1 MKLAKL
7 VFCAAVFIL
16 WGISVFAALDVQF
29 VGNIK
34 QSPNPAA
41 IGNEITFT
49 ISFKPAGG
57 AVSNLKI
64 TGGIDGT
71 KLFERTYA
79 SILADKTKTDSFKWT
94 GTTPNHTVWFELDP
108 GHTCSDS
115 DYSNNK
121 IQTQVSLSGGS
132 GSQYILNE
140 NTTGPIRERAKRL
153 GEMLGKQFSDKTD
166 IFVVDVWATDENG
179 NKLGQ
184 LKNDQKFKLNC
195 KFRRIGPEPP
205 GTFYVTLWYGGGAK
219 ADCTNSSCTGLITDT
234 SKTAV
239 SDKYLVYSSD
249 YGNYPMECML
259 KWQDP
264 NYKDTDT
271 NNNYMKKM
279 IFVD

>member
-1 MKLAKL
+1 MKFQSFLFLLMAL
-7 VFCAAVFIL
+7 LLI
-16 WGISVFAALDVQF
+16 GISGFAALDVQF

-34 QSPNPAA
+34 QSPDPAA
-41 IGNEITFT
+41 VGNEITFT
-49 ISFKPAGG
+49 VSFKPAGG
-57 AVSNLKI
+57 NVSNLKI

-94 GTTPNHTVWFELDP
+94 GTTPYHTVWFELDP
-108 GHTCSDS
+108 AHTCGDS
-115 DYSNNK
+115 DYTNNK
-121 IQTQVSLSGGS
+121 IQTQVSLSNS

-140 NTTGPIRERAKRL
+140 NTTGPIRERAERL
-153 GEMLGKQFSDKTD
+153 GEMLGQKFADKTD

-179 NKLGQ
+179 NVLGQ
-184 LKNDQKFKLNC
+184 IKNQQKFKLNC

-219 ADCTNSSCTGLITDT
+219 ANCTNGSCTGLVTDT
-234 SKTAV
+234 YKTAV
-239 SDKYLVYSSD
+239 SDVYLSYNGD

-264 NYKDTDT
+264 NFKDSNS